1 MQLLWHLICFD
12 ELLIM
17 CNVGKASKK
26 INNCIIDRGIQFYLA
41 FFKLWNQQAIEIM
54 DFLLVSFFPP
64 VPPELFFF

>member
-26 INNCIIDRGIQFYLA
+26 INNCIINREIQFYLA
-41 FFKLWNQQAIEIM
+41 FLKL
-54 DFLLVSFFPP
+54 
-64 VPPELFFF
+64 